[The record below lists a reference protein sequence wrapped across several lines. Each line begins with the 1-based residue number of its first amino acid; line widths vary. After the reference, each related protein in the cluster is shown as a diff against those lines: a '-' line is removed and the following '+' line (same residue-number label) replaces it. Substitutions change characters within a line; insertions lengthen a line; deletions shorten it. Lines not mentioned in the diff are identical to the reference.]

1 MLEYQLMMTLFPL
14 FLSNRNLLWQL
25 SQHWTST
32 QVRGQI
38 HGCIQHVASKQHCH
52 IFLIDLNIDAQ
63 QYKVFPGTEK
73 DVYHN
78 GFFQRQDLVVN
89 ALDNVEARRYVDGR
103 CVTNLRPLLESG
115 TMGAKGHVQVPP
127 YPPLTPPPLSL

>member
-1 MLEYQLMMTLFPL
+1 M
-14 FLSNRNLLWQL
+14 
-25 SQHWTST
+25 
-32 QVRGQI
+32 
-38 HGCIQHVASKQHCH
+38 
-52 IFLIDLNIDAQ
+52 
-63 QYKVFPGTEK
+63 FPGTEK

-115 TMGAKGHVQVPP
+115 TMGAKGHVQVACSRSLSSLQ
-127 YPPLTPPPLSL
+127 PLTYISSIVIDR

>member
-1 MLEYQLMMTLFPL
+1 M
-14 FLSNRNLLWQL
+14 
-25 SQHWTST
+25 
-32 QVRGQI
+32 
-38 HGCIQHVASKQHCH
+38 
-52 IFLIDLNIDAQ
+52 
-63 QYKVFPGTEK
+63 FPGTEK

-127 YPPLTPPPLSL
+127 HPHPPFLL